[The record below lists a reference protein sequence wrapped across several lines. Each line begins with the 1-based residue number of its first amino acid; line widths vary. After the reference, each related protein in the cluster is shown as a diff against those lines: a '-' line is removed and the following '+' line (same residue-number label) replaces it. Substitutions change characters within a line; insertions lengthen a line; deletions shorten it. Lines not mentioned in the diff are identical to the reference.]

1 MQQFPLTLA
10 CGTNEHLEPLR
21 DGAVRPRGIDLTYH
35 TIDPVTSLV
44 DRMVKGQEFDA
55 SEMFLALY
63 FTARAQG
70 QFPYVAI
77 PIFPSRAFR
86 HGFIYVNTRSGI
98 RGPKDLEGKRVGL
111 PEYRQ
116 TASVW
121 IKGILQHEYG
131 VDLTSIKWFEGGYND
146 PRPRDQMDIPPAG
159 PFTLE
164 FISETDTLNDMLERG
179 DLDALVGAG
188 RPASFGVAP
197 HIQRL
202 FPDYADVERDYFLRT
217 RLYPIMHTMVIK
229 EEIYQEHPWVAQSI
243 YEAALTA
250 KEQKWNSLRSAGT
263 PGTMAPW
270 GLTDLQAVDDIFGPD
285 PWPHGLEANR
295 PNLETLMAY
304 LVEQGLLPAPTP
316 IDDMFVS
323 VEQPVP

>member
-1 MQQFPLTLA
+1 MQMLPLTLA

-21 DGAVRPRGIDLTYH
+21 DGIVRPQGIDLTYQ
-35 TIDPVTSLV
+35 TVDPVTTLV
-44 DRMVKGQEFDA
+44 DRMVKGQEFHA

-86 HGFIYVNTRSGI
+86 HSFIFINTNSGI
-98 RGPKDLEGKRVGL
+98 REPKDLEGKRVGL

-131 VDLTSIKWFEGGYND
+131 VDLSTISWFEGGYNE
-146 PRPRDQMDIPPAG
+146 PRPRDMMDIAPAG
-159 PFTLE
+159 PISLE
-164 FISETDTLNDMLERG
+164 FISETDSLNAMLERG
-179 DLDALVGAG
+179 DLDALLGAG

-197 HIQRL
+197 QVQRL

-217 RLYPIMHTMVIK
+217 GLYPIMHTMVLK
-229 EEIYQEHPWVAQSI
+229 EDLYQEQQWVAQSM
-243 YEAALTA
+243 YEAAYAA
-250 KEQKWNSLRSAGT
+250 KEQKWNGLRSAGT
-263 PGTMAPW
+263 PGAMSPW
-270 GLTDLQAVDDIFGPD
+270 GLTDLRAVDDVFGGD
-285 PWPHGLEANR
+285 PWPNGLEANR
-295 PNLETLMAY
+295 ANLETLMVY
-304 LVEQGLLPAPTP
+304 LVEQGLLPAPAP

-323 VEQPVP
+323 VEQPVA